1 MATINKGL
9 VKLKAINARA
19 HKIREAAG
27 STTSTVKVVKYKIK
41 QKDAVK
47 QAARELRG
55 GTKVKSFT
63 RINGKRKPN
72 KQLSLFK

>member
-1 MATINKGL
+1 MINKGL

-19 HKIREAAG
+19 KKIRDAG
-27 STTSTVKVVKYKIK
+27 GSATTTVKVVKYKIK

-55 GTKVKSFT
+55 GSIVKSHK
-63 RINGKRKPN
+63 RIRQRK
-72 KQLSLFK
+72 

>member
-1 MATINKGL
+1 MNKGL

-19 HKIREAAG
+19 QKIREAAG

-47 QAARELRG
+47 QAAKELRG
-55 GTKVKSFT
+55 GTKVKAFT
-63 RINGKRKPN
+63 RVGRKN
-72 KQLSLFK
+72 KQTRMKF